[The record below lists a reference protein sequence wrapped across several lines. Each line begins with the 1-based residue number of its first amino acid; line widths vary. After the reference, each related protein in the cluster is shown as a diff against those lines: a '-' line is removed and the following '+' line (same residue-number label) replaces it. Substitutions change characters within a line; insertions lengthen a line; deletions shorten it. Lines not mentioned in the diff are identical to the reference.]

1 MAVSSA
7 EVGPLKT
14 LTTTNTKCS
23 RATANSTS
31 MPLLHR
37 AAALEKNFLSCFG
50 SLSFYF
56 VWHYIDHINLDST
69 YTMEGLWENKKNLTL
84 CSSGFKRYVKKW
96 L

>member
-37 AAALEKNFLSCFG
+37 AAALEKFIKVILGAYHFPLFG
-50 SLSFYF
+50 
-56 VWHYIDHINLDST
+56 II
-69 YTMEGLWENKKNLTL
+69 LTIL
-84 CSSGFKRYVKKW
+84 TWTLNYGWVMGK
-96 L
+96 